1 MYRNKKLISIFVFTI
16 IFSIISPVFANNTIQ
31 NDKMVADLRGFG
43 NYMFKPEIN
52 SAIKSIDTIADID
65 ETGNMKVRQRWVFN
79 DEGSDNTEHYIVF
92 SKSGLKDVDIV
103 DAVVYQNDKPLK
115 KVDWDVDWS
124 FQEKSGNYG
133 WNITDNNIELCF
145 GIGEKIENNTFVV
158 EYTVKRALFNSN
170 DGYTFLNWQFVNNN
184 LSDTV
189 GKVRTEIQFPGK
201 VKKMY
206 GFGFQGYVAL
216 SSEYKNTV
224 VLETDSRSGYGHSN
238 KMVSLVE
245 LGDKYNNLR
254 TEDRNRLQ
262 IYKTSFDGSDYDI
275 EHLDDVNPLLTEDY
289 IIKSVQKDGN
299 FINSSTIKPEK
310 FPKAIFFVGLLH
322 VMMPFILV
330 IAVLVFGF
338 SASKKTFNMNRADLS
353 DFMWRDK
360 SNWEPNDVIPVLIQS
375 SLVMFSDIVNYY
387 MVKWV
392 KEDKIIVLHEE
403 EAGILW
409 FNKTRDTIVFKDQ
422 LPPRNQLERVVYDF
436 IYSHAENGE
445 ITTTQLSKMRWD
457 RITNYFDNVYY
468 TSDEYM
474 SILERYGTVKKWGV
488 LRKYYDPNEE
498 GQEIY
503 RQYRGLRNF
512 LIEFTKMDERQIRD
526 VKIWDYHLEMAALFG
541 IADEVQAQLKLYPEV
556 FQVDSNS
563 GINSV
568 YVSRSFGNISSSIRS
583 SMSSGS
589 GGSSSSGGGGGS
601 SGGGSGGGSR

>member
-1 MYRNKKLISIFVFTI
+1 MYRNKKLISIFIFTI
-16 IFSIISPVFANNTIQ
+16 IFSIISPVFANNTLQ

-224 VLETDSRSGYGHSN
+224 VLETDSRSWYGHSN
-238 KMVSLVE
+238 KMVALVE
-245 LGDKYNNLR
+245 LEDKYNNLR

-275 EHLDDVNPLLTEDY
+275 EHLDDVNSLLTEDY

-360 SNWEPNDVIPVLIQS
+360 PNWEPNDVIPILIQS

-556 FQVDSNS
+556 FQTDPNS
-563 GINSV
+563 GINPV
-568 YVSRSFGNISSSIRS
+568 YVSRSFGNITSSIQS

-589 GGSSSSGGGGGS
+589 GGSSSHGGGGGS

>member
-1 MYRNKKLISIFVFTI
+1 MYKNKKLIIIFILTI
-16 IFSIISPVFANNTIQ
+16 IFSIISPVFANTMIQ
-31 NDKMVADLRGFG
+31 NDEMIADIRDFG
-43 NYMFKPEIN
+43 NYMFKPEID
-52 SAIKSIDTIADID
+52 SAIKSIDTVADID
-65 ETGNMKVRQRWVFN
+65 ETGNMKVRQRWIFN
-79 DEGSDNTEHYIVF
+79 DKNSDNTEHFIVF

-115 KVDWDVDWS
+115 MVDWNVDES
-124 FQEKSGNYG
+124 FQEKAGKFG
-133 WNITDNNIELCF
+133 WNITDDNIELCF
-145 GIGEKIENNTFVV
+145 GIGDKIENNTFVV
-158 EYTVKRALFNSN
+158 EYTVKRVLFNSN
-170 DGYTFLNWQFVNNN
+170 DGHTFLNWQFINNN

-189 GKVRTEIQFPGK
+189 GKIRTEIQFPSK

-206 GFGFQGYVAL
+206 GFGYKGYVAL
-216 SSEYKNTV
+216 SSEYKNAV
-224 VLETDSRSGYGHSN
+224 VLETDSGSGYGYSN
-238 KMVSLVE
+238 RMVALVE
-245 LGDKYNNLR
+245 LEDKYPSLR
-254 TEDRNRLQ
+254 TEDRNRLK
-262 IYKTSFDGSDYDI
+262 IYKTSFEGSDYDI

-289 IIKSVQKDGN
+289 IIKSVQKDEN
-299 FINSSTIKPEK
+299 FSNSLTIKPEK
-310 FPKAIFFVGLLH
+310 FPKGIFFVEPLH
-322 VMMPFILV
+322 AMMPFILV
-330 IAVLVFGF
+330 IVVLVFGF
-338 SASKKTFNMNRADLS
+338 SASKKTFNMDRAELS
-353 DFMWRDK
+353 KFIWRDK
-360 SNWEPNDVIPVLIQS
+360 PDWEPNDVIPVLMQA
-375 SLVMFSDIVNYY
+375 SLIFFSDIVNYY

-403 EAGILW
+403 EPGILW
-409 FNKTRDTIVFKDQ
+409 FNKTRDTIIFKDQ

-436 IYSHAENGE
+436 IYSHSENGE

-457 RITNYFDNVYY
+457 RLTSYFNNVYCI
-468 TSDEYM
+468 SDEYM
-474 SILERYGTVKKWGV
+474 SILDKYGTVKKWGV

-563 GINSV
+563 GINHV

>member
-1 MYRNKKLISIFVFTI
+1 MYRNKKLISIFIFTI

-79 DEGSDNTEHYIVF
+79 DEGSDNTEHFIVF

-133 WNITDNNIELCF
+133 WNITDDNIELCF

-224 VLETDSRSGYGHSN
+224 VLETDSRSGYGYSN
-238 KMVSLVE
+238 RMVALVE
-245 LGDKYNNLR
+245 LEDKYNDLR
-254 TEDRNRLQ
+254 TEDRSRLQ

-299 FINSSTIKPEK
+299 FTNSSTIKPEK
-310 FPKAIFFVGLLH
+310 FPKVIFLAGLLH
-322 VMMPFILV
+322 LTLPFILV
-330 IAVLVFGF
+330 IGVLVFGF
-338 SASKKTFNMNRADLS
+338 SASKKTFNMNRAELS
-353 DFMWRDK
+353 EFIWRDK
-360 SNWEPNDVIPVLIQS
+360 PYWEPNDVIPVLIQA
-375 SLVMFSDIVNYY
+375 SLIFFPDIVNYY
-387 MVKWV
+387 IVKWV
-392 KEDKIIVLHEE
+392 KEDKIIVLHDEE
-403 EAGILW
+403 PGILW
-409 FNKTRDTIVFKDQ
+409 FNKTRDTIIFKDQ

-474 SILERYGTVKKWGV
+474 SILKRYGTVKKWGT

-556 FQVDSNS
+556 FQVEPDS
-563 GINSV
+563 GINQV
-568 YVSRSFGNISSSIRS
+568 YVSRSFGNITSSIRS

-589 GGSSSSGGGGGS
+589 GGSSSRGGGGGS

>member
-1 MYRNKKLISIFVFTI
+1 MYRNKKLISIFIFTI

-238 KMVSLVE
+238 KMVALVE
-245 LGDKYNNLR
+245 LEDKYNNLR
-254 TEDRNRLQ
+254 TEDRSRIQ

-360 SNWEPNDVIPVLIQS
+360 PNWEPNDVIPVLIQS
-375 SLVMFSDIVNYY
+375 SLVFFSDIVNYY

-403 EAGILW
+403 EPGLLW

-457 RITNYFDNVYY
+457 RITNYFYNVYY
-468 TSDEYM
+468 RSDEYM
-474 SILERYGTVKKWGV
+474 SILDRYGTVQKWGV

-503 RQYRGLRNF
+503 RQYRGLRNL

-556 FQVDSNS
+556 FQTDPNS
-563 GINSV
+563 GINPV
-568 YVSRSFGNISSSIRS
+568 YVSRSFGNITSSIQS

-589 GGSSSSGGGGGS
+589 GGSSSHGGGGGS

>member
-1 MYRNKKLISIFVFTI
+1 MNRNKKLISIFIITI
-16 IFSIISPVFANNTIQ
+16 IFSIISPVFANNLVQ
-31 NDKMVADLRGFG
+31 NDKMIANIRDFG
-43 NYMFKPEIN
+43 NYMFKPEID

-65 ETGNMKVRQRWVFN
+65 ETGNMKVRQRWIFN

-115 KVDWDVDWS
+115 KVDWNVDWS
-124 FQEKSGNYG
+124 FQEKAGNYG
-133 WNITDNNIELCF
+133 WNITDDNMELCF
-145 GIGEKIENNTFVV
+145 GIGEKIENNTFTV
-158 EYTVKRALFNSN
+158 EYTVKRALFTSK
-170 DGYTFLNWQFVNNN
+170 DGYTFLNWQFINNN

-201 VKKMY
+201 IKKMY
-206 GFGFQGYVAL
+206 GFGYQGYVAL

-224 VLETDSRSGYGHSN
+224 VLETDSRSGYNYSDR
-238 KMVSLVE
+238 MVALVE
-245 LGDKYNNLR
+245 LEDKYNNLR
-254 TEDRNRLQ
+254 TEDRSRIQ

-289 IIKSVQKDGN
+289 IVKAVQKDGN

-310 FPKAIFFVGLLH
+310 FPKVIFFVGLLH

-330 IAVLVFGF
+330 TVVLVFGF
-338 SASKKTFNMNRADLS
+338 SASKKTFNMDRANLS

-360 SNWEPNDVIPVLIQS
+360 PDWEPNDVIPVLIQS
-375 SLVMFSDIVNYY
+375 SLVFFSDIVNYY

-403 EAGILW
+403 EPGILW

-468 TSDEYM
+468 RSDEYM
-474 SILERYGTVKKWGV
+474 SILDRYGTVQKWGV

-556 FQVDSNS
+556 FQTDPNS
-563 GINSV
+563 GINPV
-568 YVSRSFGNISSSIRS
+568 YVSRSFGNITSSIQS

-589 GGSSSSGGGGGS
+589 GGSSSHGGGGGS

>member
-1 MYRNKKLISIFVFTI
+1 MYRNKKLISIFIFTI
-16 IFSIISPVFANNTIQ
+16 IFSIISPVFASNTIQ
-31 NDKMVADLRGFG
+31 NDKMIAEIRDFG
-43 NYMFKPEIN
+43 NYMFKPEID
-52 SAIKSIDTIADID
+52 SAIKSIDTVADID
-65 ETGNMKVRQRWVFN
+65 ESGNMKVKQRWIFN

-92 SKSGLKDVDIV
+92 SKSGLQDIDIV
-103 DAVVYQNDKPLK
+103 DAMVYQNDKPLK
-115 KVDWDVDWS
+115 KVDWDVNGD
-124 FQEKSGNYG
+124 FQEKSGKYG
-133 WNITDNNIELCF
+133 WNITDDNIELCF
-145 GIGEKIENNTFVV
+145 GIGDKIENNTFVV

-170 DGYTFLNWQFVNNN
+170 DGYTFLNWQFINNN
-184 LSDTV
+184 LSDVV
-189 GKVRTEIQFPGK
+189 GKIRTEIQFPGK

-238 KMVSLVE
+238 RMVTLVE
-245 LGDKYNNLR
+245 LEDKYNNLR
-254 TEDRNRLQ
+254 TEDRSRLQ

-275 EHLDDVNPLLTEDY
+275 EHLDDVNPLLSEDY

-299 FINSSTIKPEK
+299 FTNSSTIKPEK
-310 FPKAIFFVGLLH
+310 FPKGIFFVGLLH

-330 IAVLVFGF
+330 IVVLVFGF
-338 SASKKTFNMNRADLS
+338 SASKKTFNMDRADLS

-360 SNWEPNDVIPVLIQS
+360 PDWDPNDVIPVLMQA
-375 SLVMFSDIVNYY
+375 SLIFFSDIVNYY

-445 ITTTQLSKMRWD
+445 ITTTKLSKMRWD
-457 RITNYFDNVYY
+457 RLTSYFHNVYC

-474 SILERYGTVKKWGV
+474 SILNRYGTITKWGI
-488 LRKYYDPNEE
+488 LRKYYDPNED

-563 GINSV
+563 GINHV

-589 GGSSSSGGGGGS
+589 GGSSSGGGGGGS

>member
-1 MYRNKKLISIFVFTI
+1 MNRNKKLISIFIITI
-16 IFSIISPVFANNTIQ
+16 IFSIISPVFANNLVQ
-31 NDKMVADLRGFG
+31 NDKMIANIRDFG
-43 NYMFKPEIN
+43 NYMFKPEID

-65 ETGNMKVRQRWVFN
+65 ETGNMKVRQRWIFN

-115 KVDWDVDWS
+115 KVDWNVDWS
-124 FQEKSGNYG
+124 FQEKAGNYG
-133 WNITDNNIELCF
+133 WNITDDNMELCF
-145 GIGEKIENNTFVV
+145 GIGEKIENNTFTV
-158 EYTVKRALFNSN
+158 EYTVKRALFTSK
-170 DGYTFLNWQFVNNN
+170 DGYTFLNWQFINNN

-201 VKKMY
+201 IKKMY
-206 GFGFQGYVAL
+206 GFGYQGYVAL

-224 VLETDSRSGYGHSN
+224 VLETDSRSGYGYSN
-238 KMVSLVE
+238 KMVALVE
-245 LGDKYNNLR
+245 LEDKYNNLR
-254 TEDRNRLQ
+254 TEDHNRIQ

-289 IIKSVQKDGN
+289 IVKSVQKDEN

-310 FPKAIFFVGLLH
+310 FPKVIFFVGLLH

-330 IAVLVFGF
+330 IGVLVFGF
-338 SASKKTFNMNRADLS
+338 SASKKTFNMDRANLS

-360 SNWEPNDVIPVLIQS
+360 PDWEPNDVIPVLIQS
-375 SLVMFSDIVNYY
+375 SLVFFSDIVNYY

-403 EAGILW
+403 EPGILW

-468 TSDEYM
+468 RSDEYM
-474 SILERYGTVKKWGV
+474 SILDRYGTVQKWGV

-556 FQVDSNS
+556 FQTDPNS
-563 GINSV
+563 GINPV
-568 YVSRSFGNISSSIRS
+568 YVSRSFGNITSSIQS

-589 GGSSSSGGGGGS
+589 GGSSSHGGGGGS

>member
-92 SKSGLKDVDIV
+92 SKSGLKDIDIV

>member
-1 MYRNKKLISIFVFTI
+1 MYRNKKLISIFIFTI
-16 IFSIISPVFANNTIQ
+16 IFSIISPVFANNTLQ

-238 KMVSLVE
+238 KMVALVE
-245 LGDKYNNLR
+245 LEDKYNNLR

-299 FINSSTIKPEK
+299 FINSSTTKPEK

-360 SNWEPNDVIPVLIQS
+360 PNWEPNDVIPVLIQS

-556 FQVDSNS
+556 FQTDPNS
-563 GINSV
+563 GINPV
-568 YVSRSFGNISSSIRS
+568 YVSRSFGNITSSIQS

-589 GGSSSSGGGGGS
+589 GGSSSHGGGGGS

>member
-1 MYRNKKLISIFVFTI
+1 MYRNKKLISIFIFTI
-16 IFSIISPVFANNTIQ
+16 IFSIISPVFANNTLQ

-238 KMVSLVE
+238 KMVALVE
-245 LGDKYNNLR
+245 LEDKYNNLR

-360 SNWEPNDVIPVLIQS
+360 PNWEPNDVIPVLIQS

-556 FQVDSNS
+556 FQTDPNS
-563 GINSV
+563 GINPV
-568 YVSRSFGNISSSIRS
+568 YVSRSFGNITSSIQS

-589 GGSSSSGGGGGS
+589 GGSSSHGGGGGS

>member
-1 MYRNKKLISIFVFTI
+1 MYKNKKLISIFILTI
-16 IFSIISPVFANNTIQ
+16 IFSIISPVFASTMIQ
-31 NDKMVADLRGFG
+31 NDEMITDIRDFG
-43 NYMFKPEIN
+43 NYMFKPEID
-52 SAIKSIDTIADID
+52 SAIKSIDTVADID
-65 ETGNMKVRQRWVFN
+65 ETGNMKVRQRWIFN
-79 DEGSDNTEHYIVF
+79 DKNSDNTEHFIVF

-115 KVDWDVDWS
+115 MVDWNVDEG
-124 FQEKSGNYG
+124 FQEKAGKFG
-133 WNITDNNIELCF
+133 WNITDDNIELCF
-145 GIGEKIENNTFVV
+145 GIGDKIENNTFVV

-170 DGYTFLNWQFVNNN
+170 DGYTFLNWQFINNN

-189 GKVRTEIQFPGK
+189 GKIRTEIQFPGK

-206 GFGFQGYVAL
+206 GFGYKGYVAL
-216 SSEYKNTV
+216 SSEYKNAV
-224 VLETDSRSGYGHSN
+224 VLETDSGSGYGYSN
-238 KMVSLVE
+238 RMVALVE
-245 LGDKYNNLR
+245 LEDKYPNLR
-254 TEDRNRLQ
+254 TEDRNRLK
-262 IYKTSFDGSDYDI
+262 IYKTSFEGSDYDI

-289 IIKSVQKDGN
+289 IIKSVQKDEN
-299 FINSSTIKPEK
+299 FSNSLTIKPEK
-310 FPKAIFFVGLLH
+310 FPKGIFFVGILH
-322 VMMPFILV
+322 AMMPFILV
-330 IAVLVFGF
+330 IVVLVFGF
-338 SASKKTFNMNRADLS
+338 SASKKTFNMDRSNLNE
-353 DFMWRDK
+353 FIWRDK
-360 SNWEPNDVIPVLIQS
+360 PDWEPNDVIPVLIQS
-375 SLVMFSDIVNYY
+375 SLVMFPDIVNYY

-403 EAGILW
+403 EPGILW

-474 SILERYGTVKKWGV
+474 SILERCGTVKKWGV

-556 FQVDSNS
+556 FQTDPNS
-563 GINSV
+563 GINPV
-568 YVSRSFGNISSSIRS
+568 YVSRSFGNITSSIQS

-589 GGSSSSGGGGGS
+589 GGSSSHCGGGGS